1 MKDIRYLELFDIYSP
16 LLTEK
21 QAELFEAYYSF
32 DLSLSEI
39 AEDKGVTRQSVAD
52 SLKKTRLELD
62 DLERKLQVWSMK
74 SALREFSETLDG
86 KNRKIVSDIL
96 DGTEK

>member
-1 MKDIRYLELFDIYSP
+1 MKDIRYFELFDIYSP

-39 AEDKGVTRQSVAD
+39 AEEKGVTRQYVAD
-52 SLKKTRLELD
+52 SLKKTRKELD
-62 DLERKLQVWSMK
+62 GLEEKLKFAKLKK
-74 SALREFSETLDG
+74 SLVDFSEGLENDQ
-86 KNRKIVSDIL
+86 REELIKILSSEI
-96 DGTEK
+96 

>member
-52 SLKKTRLELD
+52 SLKKTRSELD